1 MPIADTTRIEL
12 HGAQRNAPHRARLRR
27 APGLGPLSAVTIAL
41 DSRRNG
47 WRLGVHV
54 ELKEASTWRVGEI
67 LVPVP
72 LNPAEGTRVVAV
84 ACCPGAVGWAVDAQP
99 YQGAQPYAA
108 ADVTEVGHLEIGAA
122 DVGMLAPGI
131 HVVGR
136 AELVGARRNYVGDL
150 LAPGNTQ
157 ITIGP
162 ERLIQRVSA
171 WQVGAG
177 GVFGIEAGLA
187 VPIPPNGAAS
197 VAVDRYGTDAGAVW
211 FAAIPA
217 GGGGYVI
224 EFLE

>member
-1 MPIADTTRIEL
+1 MTDHARVEL
-12 HGAQRNAPHRARLRR
+12 NANTAAPVRARLRTE
-27 APGLGPLSAVTIAL
+27 PGLGPISACTIAL
-41 DSRRNG
+41 DSRRNC
-47 WRLGVHV
+47 WRLRVHA
-54 ELKEASTWRVGEI
+54 ELAPASTWRVGEI
-67 LVPVP
+67 LVPLP
-72 LNPAEGTRVVAV
+72 LNPAEGTRVVAL
-84 ACCPGAVGWAVDAQP
+84 ACCPGAAGWVVDALP
-99 YQGAQPYAA
+99 YQAAQPYAA
-108 ADVTEVGHLEIGAA
+108 SDPTEAGYLEIAAA
-122 DVGMLAPGI
+122 DVGMVEPGI

-136 AELVGARRNYVGDL
+136 AELVGARRNYIGDL
-150 LAPGNTQ
+150 LAAGNTQ

-177 GVFGIEAGLA
+177 GVFGIEAGFA